1 VLIFTDNG
9 RIAHKDGLMPIQIVI
24 LSVHSLFTE
33 GVASRLRQYPERVDV
48 RFVDPQQPDYIEKI
62 AGIQPSAVIMDAAE
76 TETTCCCI
84 LCDLL
89 STLENVTIVRLDV
102 QQKDIQL
109 ITSIQQRFNE
119 VRDIVDIIE
128 QSPQMLGL

>member
-1 VLIFTDNG
+1 
-9 RIAHKDGLMPIQIVI
+9 MPTRIVI

-48 RFVDPQQPDYIEKI
+48 RFVDPQQPDYIEQI

-76 TETTCCCI
+76 TETPCCCM

-89 STLENVTIVRLDV
+89 SALKNVTIVRLDV
-102 QQKDIQL
+102 QQNDIQL
-109 ITSIQQRFNE
+109 ITSVQQRFNE
-119 VRDIVDIIE
+119 VRDIVEIIE
-128 QSPQMLGL
+128 QSPKMLG

>member
-1 VLIFTDNG
+1 
-9 RIAHKDGLMPIQIVI
+9 MPIQIVI
-24 LSVHSLFTE
+24 LSAHSLFTE

-48 RFVDPQQPDYIEKI
+48 RFVDPQQPDYVEKI
-62 AGIQPSAVIMDAAE
+62 AGIQPAAVIMDAAE

-84 LCDLL
+84 TCDLL
-89 STLENVTIVRLDV
+89 TTLDNVTIVRLDV
-102 QQKDIQL
+102 LQKDIQL
-109 ITSIQQRFNE
+109 ITSVQHRFNE

>member
-1 VLIFTDNG
+1 
-9 RIAHKDGLMPIQIVI
+9 MPNQIVI
-24 LSVHSLFTE
+24 LSGHSLFTE

-48 RFVDPQQPDYIEKI
+48 RFVDPQQPDYIEEI
-62 AGIQPSAVIMDAAE
+62 AGIHPSAVIIDAAD
-76 TETTCCCI
+76 TETDCCCI

-89 STLENVTIVRLDV
+89 ATLEDVTVVRLDV

-109 ITSIQQRFNE
+109 ITSVRQQFNE

-128 QSPQMLGL
+128 RSPPTLGA